1 MSEGLSYYSYI
12 QSLPHLSQDEID
24 KLYDEENICKIDLN
38 EEINDLC
45 SENAEEKILDA
56 IFGKKEL
63 DEEEKKRLRK
73 LRVKRFHKLING
85 KDAISR
91 IYPSRELIN
100 KVVEGNLFLAYFYS
114 RKYYKKFSDECSF
127 DDLFQ
132 MSCEALLSAAKYYI
146 PTSFAKFTTYASRC
160 IDNKLKRELVIK
172 EKKKYVKQD
181 FFRIELSKANI
192 IYAFLNSIDK
202 NTFNIVN
209 YTKIN
214 KAIRS
219 YNRKMFYCFGKVLPL
234 FKNDSSINDVWNL
247 YNSLINESYINELV
261 SDEDMEFIKHYISI
275 SQKDYF
281 IKTIMV
287 ERARV
292 KLYMFKI
299 HCIKELIEF
308 EKQYKKDN
316 NGKVPSKDEQYKHLL
331 KNQRLLNRFY
341 NDKAVMSYNEMY
353 LTLFNDEYFKRYD
366 IDFLG
371 SDTENRVCEK
381 IRLGNV
387 FSIYSKSIRELKD
400 KDNVNIKYY
409 DCSGIMV
416 VSLDDISNSNC
427 KFIFEE
433 VLTKDQCLKL
443 YNDFINE
450 YKSFDDSTLFVNKC
464 ISNRTKKVSEYVK
477 KKNSREV
484 YRNIYVLDFMN
495 SIMFHKSKLYKQD
508 FDSIYKAR
516 ITLYNI
522 DESLEVEKN
531 TRNVKLSLEDEVIS
545 NIFFDT
551 YYKVLDS
558 LTDEEKQVMIMSYDV
573 NGYSLLSNQ
582 EIATK
587 LGLST
592 NRVRGIKTRALN
604 KIRKS
609 ELNGYLD

>member
-1 MSEGLSYYSYI
+1 MSDGLSYYSYI
-12 QSLPHLSQDEID
+12 QSLPHLSQDDID
-24 KLYDEENICKIDLN
+24 RLYDEENICKIDLN
-38 EEINDLC
+38 EEINNMC
-45 SENAEEKILDA
+45 SENAEERVLDA

-91 IYPSRELIN
+91 IYPSRELVN

-114 RKYYKKFSDECSF
+114 RKYYRRFSDEYSF

-132 MSCEALLSAAKYYI
+132 MSCEALMSAAEYYI

-160 IDNKLKRELVIK
+160 IDNKLKRELIIK
-172 EKKKYVKQD
+172 EKKKYIKQD
-181 FFRIELSKANI
+181 FFRTELSKAKI
-192 IYAFLNSIDK
+192 IYAVLNSVDAD
-202 NTFNIVN
+202 TFNIVS

-219 YNRKMFYCFGKVLPL
+219 YNKKMFYCFGKVLPFL
-234 FKNDSSINDVWNL
+234 KDGSSIDDVWKL
-247 YNSLINESYINELV
+247 YNFLISESYINELV
-261 SDEDMEFIKHYISI
+261 DNDDMEFIKQYVSI
-275 SQKDYF
+275 CHKNYF
-281 IKTIMV
+281 KKTIIT
-287 ERARV
+287 EKARV

-299 HCIKELIEF
+299 YCIKELIEF

-316 NGKVPSKDEQYKHLL
+316 NGKVPTKDEQYKHLL

-341 NDKAVMSYNEMY
+341 NDKAVMSKNEMY
-353 LTLFNDEYFKRYD
+353 LTLFNDEYFKRYN
-366 IDFLG
+366 INFLG
-371 SDTENRVCEK
+371 SDTENRVWEK
-381 IRLGNV
+381 ISLDDV

-400 KDNVNIKYY
+400 KDNVKVKYY

-416 VSLDDISNSNC
+416 VSLDDINDSNC

-464 ISNRTKKVSEYVK
+464 ISNRTKEVSEYVK
-477 KKNSREV
+477 KKNSIEV

-495 SIMFHKSKLYKQD
+495 SIMFHKSKLSKQD

-558 LTDEEKQVMIMSYDV
+558 LTDEEKQVMIMSYDI
-573 NGYSLLSNQ
+573 NGYNLLSSK
-582 EIATK
+582 EIASK

-592 NRVRGIKTRALN
+592 NKVRGIKTRALN

-609 ELNGYLD
+609 ELKGYLD